1 MILANHGIVSS
12 SGGVVLPLLLDSYST
27 SRYSSYSLRKLT
39 NTYSGAAIRVRRSS
53 DNTSLDIGFSGNT
66 LDTSSLLSFVGS
78 GSGYVSIFYDQVYTN
93 DFTQVTLA
101 NQPLIVSSGNLVTDN
116 GKPSISY
123 GTQNDQLFLESPTGF
138 LNNFNTPLY
147 MFNTW
152 KITDWASSNGGVFA
166 PSTTYNTGLEILQ
179 HSIISRRT
187 LLRIN
192 ASKKND
198 GGTEAYQMW
207 NNATTSLTT
216 IFISPSFTAALK
228 NNATISQSDTSG
240 VGTLANISGKY
251 AIGRYGSNAYAYMN
265 QQEMIFYTADK
276 ASERLD
282 ISNNINS
289 YYSIY

>member
-1 MILANHGIVSS
+1 MILGIN
-12 SGGVVLPLLLDSYST
+12 GIIAGKGVDPFIGLLDTYSA
-27 SRYSSYSLRKLT
+27 SRYSSFSLRRLT
-39 NTYSGAAIRVRRSS
+39 NTYNGFSIRVRRSS
-53 DNTSLDIGFSGNT
+53 DNTSQDIGFVNNV
-66 LDTSSLLSFVGS
+66 LDTTSLLSFVGS
-78 GSGYVSIFYDQVYTN
+78 GNGYISIFYDQVSTN
-93 DFTQVTLA
+93 DFTQSTLA
-101 NQPLIVSSGNLVTDN
+101 NQPLIVSSGVLLTDN
-116 GKPSISY
+116 GKPTISY
-123 GTQNDQLFLESPTGF
+123 GTQNDPYFLESPTGF

-152 KITDWASSNGGVFA
+152 KITDWSNSNAAVFG
-166 PSTTYNTGLEILQ
+166 PSTTYNTGFEILQ

-198 GGTEAYQMW
+198 FSPEAYQMW
-207 NNATTSLTT
+207 DNAVTNLTT

-276 ASERLD
+276 ASDRLN